1 MNLKCLFTTI
11 LMVLISLQ
19 NTYAAEDHIV
29 FKGGSGPGEGKHIVF
44 IAGDEEYRSEE
55 AMPLMA
61 QILNKQGFKCTVLF
75 SIDEK
80 TGFVSPNNQKSITN
94 PAALDSADAI
104 IMSIRFRNWN
114 DDAMTKFDNAIK
126 RGVSLIGLRTTTHA
140 FKFPKGSKWFKYSF
154 NASKETG
161 WHKGFGREIMG
172 ETWVSHHG
180 KHKKEGTRSF
190 VEEANKSHAILN
202 SVGTIFGDTDVY
214 GANPNMSHNTTILMR
229 AGVTTT
235 LKPDSPLVEGKKNNP
250 MQPMAWT
257 REYKNSAGKV
267 NKVFTTTM
275 GSSTDLADEDLRRLV
290 GNAAF
295 WSLGL
300 KVPAKLDVS
309 LPGEFKPTFYSNNI
323 YKKNT
328 KPAGFIL
335 GKASSSEA
343 APSQGPAKPAPKS
356 LKLNNGEKIILLG
369 NNLGSRMLNY
379 GYFET
384 EMYVRNP
391 DKNLVIRNM
400 CDGGNTPGF
409 RPHSA
414 RTLKDHYAF
423 PGADKFN
430 PGTKTSAANGFCES
444 EDKWLTRLKADT
456 IIAFFGYTESF
467 AGSAGLE
474 NYTKELDAFIKHTL
488 SQKYNG
494 KAAPQLAL
502 VSPIAFQNL
511 SAKYDYPNGKK
522 ENQNLSMYAEAM
534 RSVAAANGVLFL
546 DAYTPSAKWFSTGA
560 ELTIDGSQLNDEG
573 YKKFS
578 SLLADGVFGKSSAKA
593 DAHRKAV
600 HSAVV
605 DKNWYW
611 HNDFKIPN
619 GVHVYGRRYKPF
631 GPANYPFEIAKIRE
645 ITAIRDQA
653 IWSAANGKSFDVAA
667 ADAKT
672 SKLPEVKT
680 NYKPSV
686 KNGGAYIP
694 SAESQKKLTLP
705 EGYKME
711 VFADEKQFPDLA
723 NPVQMSF
730 DNKGRLWVATM
741 PSYPHWMPGDGK
753 PKDKLLILEDTDG
766 DGRADKQTVF
776 ADNLNLPIGFEF
788 APEGVYATQGTNLVL
803 FRDTDGD
810 DKADVTDVIL
820 SGFDDHDTHHA
831 ISAFCADPSGAFL
844 MGEGVFLNTSVETS
858 YGTVRGNNGGFYRF
872 DPVKRKLER
881 TAQLSIPNPWG
892 IAFDEYGQTF
902 FLHTSGTSFTW
913 MDPTRIKPR
922 YGVNLKAPNII
933 ADNKVRPT
941 SGVEFVSS
949 RHFPDEVQ
957 GDVIICNNIGYRGAK
972 QHQMIEQGTGYT
984 TKFRHDLFK
993 SEDGNFRPVDL
1004 EFAPDGSLYVI
1015 DWHNTLIGHMQHN
1028 ARDPYRDHRHG
1039 RVYRITYPSRPLVK
1053 PAKVAGASIPE
1064 LLENLKLPEYRTRY
1078 RTRRELRGRN
1088 ANQVLTAVKAWAAK
1102 LDKSDAK
1109 YEKNL
1114 LEALYVTW
1122 GINKVDKDIL
1132 NQALTAKDHK
1142 VRAAAVKV
1150 VRYNTDKIENA
1161 KDILVAAAKDKHG
1174 RVVNHAIVTASWL
1187 GKTEG
1192 LEILSAAKA
1201 NTSAMDQ
1208 WNKDSFKYAEAT
1220 LNNQAI
1226 AEPKKKKIKTHL
1238 KGSDK
1243 KLFVKGAEI
1252 YEREGFCGT
1261 CHQHDGKGLTAAGF
1275 PPLDGTKWVLGDE
1288 ERLIKLALKGL
1299 MGPIEV
1305 KGQKYPGLVPMT
1317 PFEGMLNDN
1326 DMAAVLTYVRNA
1338 FGNKAS
1344 AISPAKVKEVRAK
1357 VKSKAGFYSAE
1368 ELLKAH
1374 PHK

>member
-1 MNLKCLFTTI
+1 
-11 LMVLISLQ
+11 
-19 NTYAAEDHIV
+19 
-29 FKGGSGPGEGKHIVF
+29 
-44 IAGDEEYRSEE
+44 
-55 AMPLMA
+55 
-61 QILNKQGFKCTVLF
+61 
-75 SIDEK
+75 
-80 TGFVSPNNQKSITN
+80 
-94 PAALDSADAI
+94 
-104 IMSIRFRNWN
+104 
-114 DDAMTKFDNAIK
+114 MTKFDNAVK
-126 RGVSLIGLRTTTHA
+126 RGVALIGLRTTTHA
-140 FKFPKGSKWFKYSF
+140 FKFPKSSKWYKYSF

-161 WHKGFGREIMG
+161 WLKGFGREIMG
-172 ETWVSHHG
+172 ETWVNHHG
-180 KHKKEGTRSF
+180 KHKVEGTRTF
-190 VEEANKSHAILN
+190 HEKGVSHPVLN
-202 SVGTIFGDTDVY
+202 SVGEIFGDTDVY
-214 GANPNMSHNTTILMR
+214 GANPDMSHGTKILLR
-229 AGVTTT
+229 AGVTET
-235 LKPDSPLVEGKKNNP
+235 LKPDSKLLDGKKNNP
-250 MQPMAWT
+250 MQPCAWI
-257 REYKNSAGKV
+257 REYKNSTGKV

-290 GNAAF
+290 GNAVF

-300 KVPAKLDVS
+300 EVPKKLDAS
-309 LPGEFKPTFYSNNI
+309 LPGVFNPTFYSNNK
-323 YKKNT
+323 YKKDT
-328 KPAGFIL
+328 KPEGFIL
-335 GKASSSEA
+335 KGA
-343 APSQGPAKPAPKS
+343 AETKPNQSPAQPAPKA
-356 LKLNNGEKIILLG
+356 LKLEKGSKIILLG

-379 GYFET
+379 GSFET

-391 DKNLVIRNM
+391 DLDLIIRNM

-423 PGADKFN
+423 PGAENFN
-430 PGTKTSAANGFCES
+430 PKTKTSAANGFCES
-444 EDKWLTRLKADT
+444 EDKWLSRLKADT

-488 SQKYNG
+488 SQKYNE
-494 KAAPQLAL
+494 KSAPQLAI
-502 VSPIAFQNL
+502 VSPIAFQDL
-511 SAKYDYPNGKK
+511 SAKYDYPNGKTQ
-522 ENQNLSMYAEAM
+522 NQNLAMYAEAM
-534 RSVAAANGVLFL
+534 RSVAAANGVLFI
-546 DAYTPSAKWFSTGA
+546 DAYTPSQKWFSTGE
-560 ELTIDGSQLNDEG
+560 ELTIDGSQLNSKG
-573 YKKFS
+573 YEKFAT
-578 SLLADGVFGKSSAKA
+578 LLADGVFGNKSAKA
-593 DAHRKAV
+593 AAHKKAI
-600 HSAVV
+600 HAAVE

-631 GPANYPFEIAKIRE
+631 GPANYPFEIKKIRE

-653 IWSAANGKSFDVAA
+653 IWHAANGKKLDVASL
-667 ADAKT
+667 DLKT

-680 NYKPSV
+680 NYKPSA

-705 EGYKME
+705 KGYKME
-711 VFADEKQFPDLA
+711 VFADEKQFPALA

-766 DGRADKQTVF
+766 DGKADKQIVF

-810 DKADVTDVIL
+810 DKADVTEVIM

-892 IAFDEYGQTF
+892 IAYDEYGQTF

-957 GDVIICNNIGYRGAK
+957 GDVIICNNIGFRGAK
-972 QHQMIEQGTGYT
+972 QHQMVEKGTGFT

-993 SEDGNFRPVDL
+993 SDDGNFRPVDL

-1028 ARDPYRDHRHG
+1028 ARDPYRDHKHG

-1064 LLENLKLPEYRTRY
+1064 LLENLKLHEYRTRY

-1088 ANQVLTAVKAWAAK
+1088 ADEVLKAVKAWAAK
-1102 LDKSDAK
+1102 LNKSDAQ
-1109 YEKNL
+1109 YEKYL
-1114 LEALYVTW
+1114 LEALWVTW
-1122 GINKVDKDIL
+1122 GINKIDKGLLD
-1132 NQALTAKDHK
+1132 QALNAKDYK
-1142 VRAAAVKV
+1142 VRAAAVKA
-1150 VRYNTDKIENA
+1150 VRYNTDKLENA
-1161 KDILVAAAKDKHG
+1161 KEIFIKAAKDKNG
-1174 RVVNHAIVTASWL
+1174 RVVNHAIVAASWFP
-1187 GKTEG
+1187 KAEG
-1192 LEILSAAKA
+1192 LEILAAAKS
-1201 NTSAMDQ
+1201 NPVSGDS
-1208 WNKDSFKYAEAT
+1208 WNKESLKNAEAT
-1220 LNNQAI
+1220 LKDLVI
-1226 AEPKKKKIKTHL
+1226 PEDKKKKIKTHL

-1261 CHQHDGKGLTAAGF
+1261 CHQHDGNGLACCWIPSTG
-1275 PPLDGTKWVLGDE
+1275 W
-1288 ERLIKLALKGL
+1288 
-1299 MGPIEV
+1299 
-1305 KGQKYPGLVPMT
+1305 
-1317 PFEGMLNDN
+1317 N
-1326 DMAAVLTYVRNA
+1326 
-1338 FGNKAS
+1338 
-1344 AISPAKVKEVRAK
+1344 
-1357 VKSKAGFYSAE
+1357 
-1368 ELLKAH
+1368 
-1374 PHK
+1374 

>member
-1 MNLKCLFTTI
+1 MI
-11 LMVLISLQ
+11 LLSAFASLSLS
-19 NTYAAEDHIV
+19 AADHLV
-29 FKGGSGPGEGKHIVF
+29 FEGGDGPGKGKNLVF

-114 DDAMTKFDNAIK
+114 DDAMTKFENAIN

-140 FKFPKGSKWFKYSF
+140 FKFPKSSKWFKYSF
-154 NASKETG
+154 NASKDTG
-161 WHKGFGREIMG
+161 WFKGFGREIMG

-190 VEEANKSHAILN
+190 PEEANKNHEILN
-202 SVGTIFGDTDVY
+202 SVGEIFGDTDVY
-214 GANPNMSHNTTILMR
+214 GANPDMSHNTTILLR

-235 LKPDSPLVEGKKNNP
+235 LKPDSPLVEGKKNDP

-290 GNAAF
+290 GNAVF

-300 KVPAKLDVS
+300 KVPEKLDAS
-309 LPGEFKPTFYSNNI
+309 LPGEFTPTFYSNNK
-323 YKKNT
+323 YKKDT
-328 KPAGFIL
+328 KPEGFIL
-335 GKASSSEA
+335 KGSA
-343 APSQGPAKPAPKS
+343 AKSDTKPNQSPAQPAPKS
-356 LKLNNGEKIILLG
+356 LKLNKDSRIVLLG
-369 NNLGSRMLNY
+369 SNLGSRMLNY

-384 EMYVRNP
+384 EMFVRNP
-391 DKNLVIRNM
+391 EKNLFIRNM

-414 RTLKDHYAF
+414 RKINDHYAF

-430 PGTKTSAANGFCES
+430 PNTKTSAANGFCES
-444 EDKWLTRLKADT
+444 EDQWLTRLKTDT

-488 SQKYNG
+488 SKKYNG
-494 KAAPQLAL
+494 KSAPQLAI
-502 VSPIAFQNL
+502 VSPIAFQDL
-511 SAKYDYPNGKK
+511 SAKYDYPNGKQ
-522 ENQNLSMYAEAM
+522 ENQNLAMYSEAM
-534 RSVAAANGVLFL
+534 RSVAAANGVLFI
-546 DAYTPSAKWFSTGA
+546 DAYTPSQKWFTVGK
-560 ELTIDGSQLNDEG
+560 ELTIDGSQLNDAG
-573 YKKFS
+573 YKLFAN
-578 SLLADGVFGKSSAKA
+578 LLADGVFGKTTAKA
-593 DAHRKAV
+593 ETHRSKILAAV
-600 HSAVV
+600 H

-631 GPANYPFEIAKIRE
+631 GPANYPFEIKKIRE

-653 IWSAANGKSFDVAA
+653 IWAAANGKSIDIAEL
-667 ADAKT
+667 DAKT

-680 NYKPSV
+680 NYKPSA
-686 KNGGAYIP
+686 KNGGAYIS
-694 SAESQKKLTLP
+694 SAESQKKLTVP
-705 EGYKME
+705 KGYKIE
-711 VFADEKQFPDLA
+711 VFASEEKFPALK

-753 PKDKLLILEDTDG
+753 PKDKLLILEDTNG
-766 DGRADKQTVF
+766 DGKADKQIVF

-788 APEGVYATQGTNLVL
+788 APEGVYVTQGTNLEL
-803 FRDTDGD
+803 FKDTDGD
-810 DKADVTDVIL
+810 DKADVREVIL

-881 TAQLSIPNPWG
+881 TAQLRIPNPWG
-892 IAFDEYGQTF
+892 IAYDEFGQTF

-922 YGVNLKAPNII
+922 YGVNLGAPNII
-933 ADNKVRPT
+933 KDNKVRPT

-957 GDVIICNNIGYRGAK
+957 GDVIICNNIGFRGAK
-972 QHQMIEQGTGYT
+972 QHQMVESGTGYT

-993 SEDGNFRPVDL
+993 SDDGNFRPVDL
-1004 EFAPDGSLYVI
+1004 EFAPDGSLYVV

-1028 ARDPYRDHRHG
+1028 ARDPYRDHKHG

-1053 PAKVAGASIPE
+1053 PAKVHGASIPE

-1088 ANQVLTAVKAWAAK
+1088 ADEVLKATQAWAAK
-1102 LDKSDAK
+1102 LNKSDAN
-1109 YEKNL
+1109 YEKLL
-1114 LEALYVTW
+1114 LEALWVTW
-1122 GINKVDKDIL
+1122 GINKIDKDL
-1132 NQALTAKDHK
+1132 LKLALGAKDYK

-1150 VRYNTDKIENA
+1150 VRYNMDKIDNA
-1161 KDILVAAAKDKHG
+1161 KEIFLTAAKDKHG
-1174 RVVNHAIVTASWL
+1174 RVVNHAIVTASWMA
-1187 GKTEG
+1187 KEDG
-1192 LEILSAAKA
+1192 LAIIEAAKA
-1201 NTSAMDQ
+1201 NPVSKDN
-1208 WNKDSFKYAEAT
+1208 WNKESLKNSEAT
-1220 LNNQAI
+1220 LKNI
-1226 AEPKKKKIKTHL
+1226 VIPEPKKKKIKTHL
-1238 KGSDK
+1238 KGAEK

-1261 CHQHDGKGLTAAGF
+1261 CHQHDGNGLAAAGF
-1275 PPLDGTKWVLGDE
+1275 PPLTQTKWVLGNE
-1288 ERLIKLALKGL
+1288 ERLIKLTMKGL

-1305 KGQKYPGLVPMT
+1305 KGKKYPGLVPMT
-1317 PFEGMLNDN
+1317 PFEGMLNDE
-1326 DMAAVLTYVRNA
+1326 DMAAVLTYVRNS

-1344 AISPAKVKEVRAK
+1344 AITPAQVKKVRASIK
-1357 VKSKAGFYSAE
+1357 GKSGFYTSE
-1368 ELLKAH
+1368 ELLKMH